1 MKFITMMPEQCCE
14 NNILN
19 ALPKTIYEAWQAHFE
34 TVFLQEGQVLIE
46 ASKTTAH
53 VYFPLDAIVSWQYML
68 ESGDC
73 TEIAMVGREGLVGL
87 YLLLGHNSTPNQ
99 GVVQTAGRA
108 IRMRLH
114 VVLNSFN
121 HGPEVQRIL
130 LCFAQSLIHQMGQG
144 NVCRQHHSIEQRLCR
159 MLLMI
164 LDRLNSLQVHKT
176 HEALSQ
182 MLGVRR
188 EAVSLAA
195 ARLMKEGLIRYTR
208 GNIEVLDRQGLEQ
221 QVCECYGFLQQGQK
235 PLCHTHPARLYTET
249 I

>member
-1 MKFITMMPEQCCE
+1 
-14 NNILN
+14 
-19 ALPKTIYEAWQAHFE
+19 
-34 TVFLQEGQVLIE
+34 
-46 ASKTTAH
+46 
-53 VYFPLDAIVSWQYML
+53 
-68 ESGDC
+68 
-73 TEIAMVGREGLVGL
+73 
-87 YLLLGHNSTPNQ
+87 
-99 GVVQTAGRA
+99 
-108 IRMRLH
+108 MRLH

-121 HGPEVQRIL
+121 HNPEVQRIL

-176 HEALSQ
+176 HDALSQ

-221 QVCECYGFLQQGQK
+221 QVCECYGVLQQGQK
-235 PLCHTHPARLYTET
+235 PLCHAHPARLYTET